1 MEFQDYKK
9 KYDELMLYKRNQ
21 EDVLNQNKAEFNG
34 KRLESIELNNICNII
49 KKEIGTLNTKYNQ
62 HSESRFK
69 SINTIL
75 KILLGILSLIACI
88 ISFVALGGG
97 ILGLAFA
104 LLCAAG
110 FNIISGIVL
119 MSYYLI
125 CHTKPLLITRFWKKD
140 EVFKGLETSIKEKE
154 KELEKNLQL
163 YEISTENLESLN
175 ERISESES
183 YIREIDSQIIDLL
196 ISYSTKLFDDSEN
209 DINNNQIN
217 PYTKIRRP

>member
-9 KYDELMLYKRNQ
+9 KYDELMLYKRKE
-21 EDVLNQNKAEFNG
+21 EDVLYQDEAEFNRI
-34 KRLESIELNNICNII
+34 KINSIELSNICELI
-49 KKEIGTLNTKYNQ
+49 KKEIGTLNAKYNQ

-97 ILGLAFA
+97 VLGLAFA
-104 LLCAAG
+104 LLCAAV

-140 EVFKGLETSIKEKE
+140 DVFKGLETSIKEKE

-163 YEISTENLESLN
+163 YELSNREIECINQRIC
-175 ERISESES
+175 ERKN
-183 YIREIDSQIIDLL
+183 YIREIESQINNLL
-196 ISYSTKLFDDSEN
+196 VSYSTRLFDDSIEKF
-209 DINNNQIN
+209 DDTDTKAH
-217 PYTKIRRP
+217 TKIRRP